1 MDDVDRREM
10 PGVLVEEFLEREQG
24 VRALLDELEM
34 LSLRGDD
41 AEVRER
47 IRALA
52 ENNQSVFFTVAFSL
66 AGSKQF
72 FGDVESQLGVGAADR
87 LRDLSEEYPALAEPF
102 SVVRTEQ
109 ANDRRN
115 PVTGLEATTTYRLD
129 EEVPLINYAP
139 RSGAVELFTGKSSPE
154 EVLGFAT
161 YLVQAT
167 TDSLDAAL
175 ENEQTVNTDE
185 LSGLIDRR
193 EELESELGRLRD
205 QIDEFRR
212 RPVDE

>member
-1 MDDVDRREM
+1 MDDMDRREM

-24 VRALLDELEM
+24 VRALLDELEV
-34 LSLRGDD
+34 LSLQGDD
-41 AEVRER
+41 TEVRER
-47 IRALA
+47 IRTLA
-52 ENNQSVFFTVAFSL
+52 ETNQSIFFTVAFSL

-72 FGDVESQLGVGAADR
+72 FGDVEAQLGVGSADR

-102 SVVRTEQ
+102 HVVRTEE
-109 ANDRRN
+109 ANNRHN
-115 PVTGLEATTTYRLD
+115 PVTGLEATTTYRRD
-129 EEVPLINYAP
+129 EEVPLIEYTP
-139 RSGAVELFTGKSSPE
+139 HSGSVELFTGQESPE
-154 EVLGFAT
+154 ELLGFAT

-167 TDSLDAAL
+167 TDALDAAL

-205 QIDEFRR
+205 QIDELRR
-212 RPVDE
+212 RPVNK